1 MVKKTTPKAKAP
13 KVSKAAKKPSAKAV
27 AQKVD
32 IEPNKMSFAIA
43 ALAAVTLVLLAII
56 AMYI

>member
-1 MVKKTTPKAKAP
+1 MVKKTTPKAKTP
-13 KVSKAAKKPSAKAV
+13 KATKTAKKPAAKAV

-43 ALAAVTLVLLAII
+43 ALAAVTLVLLAVI

>member
-1 MVKKTTPKAKAP
+1 MVKKTT
-13 KVSKAAKKPSAKAV
+13 SKATKKPASK
-27 AQKVD
+27 KVD

-56 AMYI
+56 ATYL

>member
-1 MVKKTTPKAKAP
+1 MVKKTTSKAKT
-13 KVSKAAKKPSAKAV
+13 SKATKPAKKPAVKQV

-32 IEPNKMSFAIA
+32 IEPNKMSFAVA
-43 ALAAVTLVLLAII
+43 ALAAVTLVLLAVI